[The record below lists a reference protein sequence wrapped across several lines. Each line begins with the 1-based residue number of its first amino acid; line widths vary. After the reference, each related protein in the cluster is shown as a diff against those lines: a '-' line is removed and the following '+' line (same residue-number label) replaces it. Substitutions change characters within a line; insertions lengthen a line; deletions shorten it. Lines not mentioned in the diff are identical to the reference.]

1 MGKLSPIERMGTEVR
16 GVHYDVARRTG
27 QLHMP
32 DGCSCD
38 MQACIDL
45 FEGIDAHVEVI
56 FTYAGARA
64 HTIYSRT
71 NGEWSAIPVEDKRPI
86 DGITPGVSEVKDAMA
101 KAALPL
107 SIGPDILTYAAL
119 EIAIEGI
126 VDRVDN
132 MYLDVDANDLVANEM
147 FANVFA
153 FLDADDRK
161 REQILITLGVAQ
173 GAA

>member
-1 MGKLSPIERMGTEVR
+1 MGTEVR
-16 GVHYDVARRTG
+16 GVRYDVARRTG
-27 QLHMP
+27 QLRMP

-71 NGEWSAIPVEDKRPI
+71 NGKWSATPVEDKRPI

-101 KAALPL
+101 KAAPPL
-107 SIGPDILTYAAL
+107 FVGPDILTYAAL
-119 EIAIEGI
+119 ELAIEGI
-126 VDRVDN
+126 VDQVDN
-132 MYLDVDANDLVANEM
+132 MYLDLDADDLVTNEM

-153 FLDADDRK
+153 FLDADRK
-161 REQILITLGVAQ
+161 REQILITLGEAQ
-173 GAA
+173 GTA

>member
-1 MGKLSPIERMGTEVR
+1 MDKLSPIERMGTEVR
-16 GVHYDVARRTG
+16 GVRYDVARRTG

-32 DGCSCD
+32 DGCCCD

-64 HTIYSRT
+64 VTIYSRT
-71 NGEWSAIPVEDKRPI
+71 DGKWSAIPVEDKRPI
-86 DGITPGVSEVKDAMA
+86 DGITPGVSEIKDAMA
-101 KAALPL
+101 RAALPL
-107 SIGPDILTYAAL
+107 FADPDILTYAAL

-126 VDRVDN
+126 VDQVDN
-132 MYLDVDANDLVANEM
+132 MYLDVDADDLVANEM
-147 FANVFA
+147 LANVFA

-161 REQILITLGVAQ
+161 REQILITLGEAQ

>member
-1 MGKLSPIERMGTEVR
+1 MDKLAPIERTGTEVR
-16 GVHYDVARRTG
+16 GVRYDVARRTG

-32 DGCSCD
+32 AGCRCD

-45 FEGIDAHVEVI
+45 FEGIDSHVEII

-64 HTIYSRT
+64 DTIYSRD
-71 NGEWSAIPVEDKRPI
+71 NGKWSAIPVEDKQPI
-86 DGITPGVSEVKDAMA
+86 DGITPGVSEVKDVMA

-107 SIGPDILTYAAL
+107 FVDPDILTYAAL

-126 VDRVDN
+126 LDQVDN
-132 MYLDVDANDLVANEM
+132 MYLDVDANDLVVSEM

-161 REQILITLGVAQ
+161 REQILITLGEAQ
-173 GAA
+173 GTA

>member
-1 MGKLSPIERMGTEVR
+1 MDKLSPIERTGTEVL
-16 GVHYDVARRTG
+16 GVRYDVARRTG

-32 DGCSCD
+32 DGYRCD

-45 FEGIDAHVEVI
+45 FEGIDSRVEII

-64 HTIYSRT
+64 DTIYSRD
-71 NGEWSAIPVEDKRPI
+71 NGRWSAIPTERKWPI
-86 DGITPGVSEVKDAMA
+86 DSITPGVSEVKDAMA

-107 SIGPDILTYAAL
+107 FVDPDILTYAAL

-126 VDRVDN
+126 VDQVDN
-132 MYLDVDANDLVANEM
+132 MYLDVDADDVVANEM

-161 REQILITLGVAQ
+161 REQILTTLGVAQ
-173 GAA
+173 GTA